1 MSTLD
6 VRERDEVSTFF
17 LGAEKDGGVVVDKS
31 VP

>member
-1 MSTLD
+1 MD

-17 LGAEKDGGVVVDKS
+17 LGAEKDCGVVVDKG